1 MSVEFRPLTAS
12 RFGGEIVGVAPDL
25 QVDDATFREI
35 EAGWYRHS
43 ILLFRGLDMTAEQQI
58 AFTRRFGQLHI
69 MVPLDYNLEGHPE
82 IFVVSNAEQD
92 GKPVGLR
99 RAGMGFHSD
108 GEDKIVPNAGSFL
121 YARRVPPEGG
131 DTLFADMYGAYDALP
146 VHIKRKIAGRRARF
160 SRNALHAINYPH
172 QKLTEDHKKRP
183 DVFHPL
189 LRQHPHSGRTS
200 LYIGRWAYDIEGLPE
215 EEGRQLVEYLQE
227 FAQQP
232 RFLYRH
238 RWRVGDAVLWDNRC
252 TQHCATGFDD
262 DRYVRLM
269 HRTTLEGETPV
280 MAEVPAAA

>member
-12 RFGGEIVGVAPDL
+12 RFGGELVGVAPDL

-131 DTLFADMYGAYDALP
+131 C
-146 VHIKRKIAGRRARF
+146 I
-160 SRNALHAINYPH
+160 
-172 QKLTEDHKKRP
+172 
-183 DVFHPL
+183 
-189 LRQHPHSGRTS
+189 
-200 LYIGRWAYDIEGLPE
+200 
-215 EEGRQLVEYLQE
+215 
-227 FAQQP
+227 
-232 RFLYRH
+232 
-238 RWRVGDAVLWDNRC
+238 
-252 TQHCATGFDD
+252 
-262 DRYVRLM
+262 
-269 HRTTLEGETPV
+269 
-280 MAEVPAAA
+280 